1 MNEPTIDEQIAFIN
15 SDDGMERR
23 MADAIFA
30 SLERLRDNDKR
41 LDSLP
46 VPVEPE
52 QVTKMRRLSRGPFSE
67 VEWTCI
73 DYIDTL
79 QSALRRVTVER
90 DAVNDVAK
98 DYQTIIEFLAKALN
112 VSYEPHQ
119 SFHER
124 IIERAE
130 AAESLNKRM
139 VELLKEVE

>member
-90 DAVNDVAK
+90 DEASK
-98 DYQTIIEFLAKALN
+98 REQSKHQQYSALLDRHEKL
-112 VSYEPHQ
+112 VSKLE
-119 SFHER
+119 S
-124 IIERAE
+124 
-130 AAESLNKRM
+130 AESLNKRM